1 MMEGTY
7 KIMTDPG
14 GPKKYR
20 SGSTILP
27 FRKNITLDGNLADL
41 VVAGLGPVRIVP
53 WSAQVLVTPVHT
65 VRIVV
70 TEQLRP
76 KQIRERQD

>member
-1 MMEGTY
+1 
-7 KIMTDPG
+7 MTDPG
-14 GPKKYR
+14 GPKTY
-20 SGSTILP
+20 GTDP
-27 FRKNITLDGNLADL
+27 DPQYCFFKNNIRLDGNLADL

-53 WSAQVLVTPVHT
+53 WSAQVLVTPVHA

-76 KQIRERQD
+76 